1 MLDKE
6 KYRKAQ
12 RVMPKKREFKRR
24 SEVSKDTE
32 GGRVEKLSKFKNS
45 IFVKKLPA
53 LLALG
58 VGVTIAN
65 LLVIWIAS
73 TGVFAKKD
81 VTYSEAS
88 LVFSK
93 EFTKERLE
101 DIDFSQN
108 PVLGNGVSP
117 RESYRANEIS
127 NWEFTPYV
135 KTSFEV
141 KEIPKFTVNYSVR
154 DLSGSLLPVRSSV
167 FKKNNSEESKY
178 FTGFDKSVYSIGKF
192 RVGGVRV
199 VERPSKDSSEPIYI
213 VELTLVLTNPNEVSS
228 ITK

>member
-24 SEVSKDTE
+24 SEVSKE
-32 GGRVEKLSKFKNS
+32 ASKEKKEKVIKFSLLNKKTFFLGVLALVVVSDVFVFKNLNIS
-45 IFVKKLPA
+45 GA
-53 LLALG
+53 
-58 VGVTIAN
+58 
-65 LLVIWIAS
+65 
-73 TGVFAKKD
+73 FAEKD
-81 VTYSEAS
+81 RTYNEVS

-93 EFTKERLE
+93 EFTKDRLE

-135 KTSFEV
+135 KTSFEI
-141 KEIPKFTVNYSVR
+141 KEIPKFTVSYSVR

-167 FKKNNSEESKY
+167 FKKDNYEESKN
-178 FTGFDKSVYSIGKF
+178 FSGLDKSVYSIGKF
-192 RVGGVRV
+192 RVGGVKV
-199 VERPSKDSSEPIYI
+199 VERPSKDVSEATYI

-228 ITK
+228 IAK

>member
-24 SEVSKDTE
+24 SEVSKGDSK
-32 GGRVEKLSKFKNS
+32 EKVVKLNLLNKKVLVLGVLALVIVSGVLVFKNLKVS
-45 IFVKKLPA
+45 E
-53 LLALG
+53 
-58 VGVTIAN
+58 
-65 LLVIWIAS
+65 
-73 TGVFAKKD
+73 VFTQKD
-81 VTYSEAS
+81 RTYDEVS

-135 KTSFEV
+135 KTSFGV
-141 KEIPKFTVNYSVR
+141 KEITKFTVNYSVG

-178 FTGFDKSVYSIGKF
+178 FSGLDKSVYSIGKF
-192 RVGGVRV
+192 RVGGVKV
-199 VERPSKDSSEPIYI
+199 VERPSKDGSEPTYI

>member
-24 SEVSKDTE
+24 SEVSKEASKDKK
-32 GGRVEKLSKFKNS
+32 EKV
-45 IFVKKLPA
+45 VKLNLLNKKV
-53 LLALG
+53 LALG
-58 VGVTIAN
+58 VLALVVVTGV
-65 LLVIWIAS
+65 LVFKILNTS
-73 TGVFAKKD
+73 GVFAEKD
-81 VTYSEAS
+81 RTYKEAS

-93 EFTKERLE
+93 EFTKERIE
-101 DIDFSQN
+101 DINFSQN

-178 FTGFDKSVYSIGKF
+178 FSGLDKSVYSIGKF
-192 RVGGVRV
+192 RVGGVKV
-199 VERPSKDSSEPIYI
+199 VERPSKDGSEATYI

>member
-1 MLDKE
+1 MFDKE

-12 RVMPKKREFKRR
+12 RVKPKKREFKRR
-24 SEVSKDTE
+24 SEVSREASK
-32 GGRVEKLSKFKNS
+32 GKKEKIIKFNLLNKKTLVLGVLALVVVSGVFVFKNLN
-45 IFVKKLPA
+45 I
-53 LLALG
+53 
-58 VGVTIAN
+58 
-65 LLVIWIAS
+65 
-73 TGVFAKKD
+73 
-81 VTYSEAS
+81 SEAFAEKDRTYNEVS

-93 EFTKERLE
+93 EFTKDRLE

-167 FKKNNSEESKY
+167 FKKNNSEESKH
-178 FTGFDKSVYSIGKF
+178 FSGLDKSVYSIGKF
-192 RVGGVRV
+192 RVGSVKV
-199 VERPSKDSSEPIYI
+199 VERPSKDGSEPTYI
-213 VELTLVLTNPNEVSS
+213 IELTLVLTNPNEVSS

>member
-12 RVMPKKREFKRR
+12 RVMPKKREFNRR
-24 SEVSKDTE
+24 SEVSKDASK
-32 GGRVEKLSKFKNS
+32 EKKEKVIKPNLLNKKVLVLGVLSFVIVVGTLVFKNL
-45 IFVKKLPA
+45 K
-53 LLALG
+53 
-58 VGVTIAN
+58 
-65 LLVIWIAS
+65 AS
-73 TGVFAKKD
+73 GAFAEKD
-81 VTYSEAS
+81 RTYKEVS

-93 EFTKERLE
+93 EFTRDILE

-117 RESYRANEIS
+117 KESYRANEIS

-141 KEIPKFTVNYSVR
+141 KEIPKFTVNYSAR

-178 FTGFDKSVYSIGKF
+178 FSDLDKSVYSIGKF
-192 RVGGVRV
+192 RVGGVKV
-199 VERPSKDSSEPIYI
+199 VERPSKDGSEPTYI
-213 VELTLVLTNPNEVSS
+213 VELTLVLTNTNEVSS

>member
-12 RVMPKKREFKRR
+12 RVMPKKREFKSR
-24 SEVSKDTE
+24 SEVSKEVAQE
-32 GGRVEKLSKFKNS
+32 G
-45 IFVKKLPA
+45 KKKVAKPSL
-53 LLALG
+53 LNKKVLVLGVLALVVVTG
-58 VGVTIAN
+58 V
-65 LLVIWIAS
+65 LVFKS
-73 TGVFAKKD
+73 LNTSGVFAEKD
-81 VTYSEAS
+81 STYKEAS

-127 NWEFTPYV
+127 NWKFTPYV

-141 KEIPKFTVNYSVR
+141 KEITKFTVNYSVR

-178 FTGFDKSVYSIGKF
+178 FSGLDKSVYSIGKF
-192 RVGGVRV
+192 RVGGVKV
-199 VERPSKDSSEPIYI
+199 VERPSKDGSEATYI
-213 VELTLVLTNPNEVSS
+213 VELTLVLTNPSEVSS

>member
-1 MLDKE
+1 M
-6 KYRKAQ
+6 
-12 RVMPKKREFKRR
+12 VI
-24 SEVSKDTE
+24 VS
-32 GGRVEKLSKFKNS
+32 GVLVFKNL
-45 IFVKKLPA
+45 K
-53 LLALG
+53 
-58 VGVTIAN
+58 
-65 LLVIWIAS
+65 AS
-73 TGVFAKKD
+73 KVFTQKD
-81 VTYSEAS
+81 RTYNEVS

-117 RESYRANEIS
+117 KESYRANEIS

-135 KTSFEV
+135 KTNFEV

-178 FTGFDKSVYSIGKF
+178 FSGLDKSVYSIGKF
-192 RVGGVRV
+192 RVGGVKV
-199 VERPSKDSSEPIYI
+199 VERPSRDGSVATYI

>member
-1 MLDKE
+1 MLSFVIVVG
-6 KYRKAQ
+6 AL
-12 RVMPKKREFKRR
+12 V
-24 SEVSKDTE
+24 
-32 GGRVEKLSKFKNS
+32 FKNFS
-45 IFVKKLPA
+45 
-53 LLALG
+53 
-58 VGVTIAN
+58 N
-65 LLVIWIAS
+65 S
-73 TGVFAKKD
+73 GVFLEKD
-81 VTYSEAS
+81 RTYNEVS

-117 RESYRANEIS
+117 KESYRANEIS

-135 KTSFEV
+135 KTNFGI
-141 KEIPKFTVNYSVR
+141 KEIPKFTVNYFVR

-167 FKKNNSEESKY
+167 FKKDNSEESKH
-178 FTGFDKSVYSIGKF
+178 FSGLDKSVYSIGKF
-192 RVGGVRV
+192 RVGGVKV
-199 VERPSKDSSEPIYI
+199 VERPSKDGSEATYI

>member
-24 SEVSKDTE
+24 SDISKGDSK
-32 GGRVEKLSKFKNS
+32 EKIVKLNLLNKKVLVLGVLSFVIVVGTLVFKNFS
-45 IFVKKLPA
+45 
-53 LLALG
+53 
-58 VGVTIAN
+58 N
-65 LLVIWIAS
+65 S
-73 TGVFAKKD
+73 GVFLEKD
-81 VTYSEAS
+81 RTYNEVS

-93 EFTKERLE
+93 EFTKDRLE

-127 NWEFTPYV
+127 NWKFTPYV
-135 KTSFEV
+135 KTSFEI

-167 FKKNNSEESKY
+167 FKKNNSDESKH
-178 FTGFDKSVYSIGKF
+178 FTGLDKSVYSIGKF
-192 RVGGVRV
+192 RVGGVKV
-199 VERPSKDSSEPIYI
+199 VERPRKDGSEPTYI